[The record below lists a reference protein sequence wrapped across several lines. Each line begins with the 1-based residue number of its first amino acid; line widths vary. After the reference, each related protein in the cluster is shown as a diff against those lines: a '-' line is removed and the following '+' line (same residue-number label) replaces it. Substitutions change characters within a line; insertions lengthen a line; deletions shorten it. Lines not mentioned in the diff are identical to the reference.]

1 MKNRIDQRRLRHQRL
16 RQRVKGT
23 AARPRMSVCI
33 SNRNIFVQFIDDDA
47 MTTLASAS
55 TIGRQAP
62 LNLATARLI
71 GQAAAEAALAK
82 GIARVVVDRGGFRY
96 HGRVREIVEA
106 AVAAGLSISDKAQA
120 PGDEAQTTE
129 ETK

>member
-55 TIGRQAP
+55 TVGRQAP

-96 HGRVREIVEA
+96 HGRVREVVEA
-106 AVAAGLSISDKAQA
+106 AVAAGLSISDKARKT
-120 PGDEAQTTE
+120 GDEAQTTE

>member
-55 TIGRQAP
+55 TVGRQAP

-106 AVAAGLSISDKAQA
+106 AVAAGLSISDKALKT
-120 PGDEAQTTE
+120 GDEAQTTE

>member
-96 HGRVREIVEA
+96 HGRVREVVEA
-106 AVAAGLSISDKAQA
+106 AVAAGLSISDKARKT
-120 PGDEAQTTE
+120 GDEAQTTE

>member
-1 MKNRIDQRRLRHQRL
+1 
-16 RQRVKGT
+16 
-23 AARPRMSVCI
+23 MSVCI

-55 TIGRQAP
+55 TIGRHAP

-106 AVAAGLSISDKAQA
+106 AVAAGLSISDKALKT
-120 PGDEAQTTE
+120 GDEAQTTE